1 MDKCCLCIPVK
12 NGMKVLTVL
21 MLLTNG
27 SGIVFIL
34 SGLANASAFSA
45 IVGFVNVAISG
56 YVIYL
61 LCSWMFG
68 NSNHY
73 DKESIENFLEKGLM
87 INVLQTLLQCVVMA
101 VFVSQN
107 REASAIEAKDVA
119 YQSCLVAQDNGTA
132 MEQDCNVVG

>member
-1 MDKCCLCIPVK
+1 MSEEATDEQMMDKCCLCVPIK

-45 IVGFVNVAISG
+45 IVGLVNVAISG
-56 YVIYL
+56 YVIFL

-68 NSNHY
+68 NDSLY
-73 DKESIENFLEKGLM
+73 DKKVIEDHLEKGLM
-87 INVLQTLLQCVVMA
+87 INVFQTLLQCVVMA

-107 REASAIEAKDVA
+107 REASADEAKTVA
-119 YQSCLVAQDNGTA
+119 VQSCMAAQ
-132 MEQDCNVVG
+132 E

>member
-1 MDKCCLCIPVK
+1 MSKENVPTDDQKMDKCCLCLPIQG
-12 NGMKVLTVL
+12 GMKVLTVL

-45 IVGFVNVAISG
+45 IVGLVNVAISG

-68 NSNHY
+68 NNNHY
-73 DKESIENFLEKGLM
+73 DKDAIENFLEKGLM
-87 INVLQTLLQCVVMA
+87 INVFQTLLQCVVMA

-107 REASAIEAKDVA
+107 REASALDAKEVA
-119 YQSCLVAQDNGTA
+119 VQSCTLAQ
-132 MEQDCNVVG
+132 E